1 MILKGD
7 NMNQKF
13 GAKMRA
19 PEDET
24 WRVFRIMS
32 EFIDGIET
40 LKNIEKAVSI
50 FGSSRLKKSHEYYA
64 LAEKTAQL
72 FAEHGYAVM
81 TGAGNGVMEAANKG
95 AKKAG
100 GESLGLNILLPLEQR
115 PNKYITLPLEFRYF
129 FIRKFMFAKHSKA
142 FLVFPGGFGTLDE
155 LFEALALIQTK
166 RVRPFPVI
174 LVGKSYW
181 QGMTDWIKKKC
192 LTLEAIDKKDLDI
205 FVVLDDPEKMVK
217 YVNEFYK

>member
-1 MILKGD
+1 
-7 NMNQKF
+7 
-13 GAKMRA
+13 
-19 PEDET
+19 
-24 WRVFRIMS
+24 
-32 EFIDGIET
+32 
-40 LKNIEKAVSI
+40 
-50 FGSSRLKKSHEYYA
+50 
-64 LAEKTAQL
+64 
-72 FAEHGYAVM
+72 M
-81 TGAGNGVMEAANKG
+81 TGAGNGIMEAANKG

-100 GESLGLNILLPLEQR
+100 GESLGLNILIPLEQK

-142 FLVFPGGFGTLDE
+142 FIVFPGGFGTLDE

-166 RVRPFPVI
+166 RVRPFPVV

-192 LTLEAIDKKDLDI
+192 LALDAIDKKDLDI